1 MHKVIIKTG
10 SRLHAGF
17 YYAGSEWNVR
27 WGSAGFYI
35 ERPSFV
41 AEFSMDKE
49 TVEAPEYIKNYVIA
63 ISKIVGIKGLG
74 VNVKSYIPHN
84 VGFGSSTQSI
94 MAIVTAI
101 KELLNVKLNEGEI
114 LRSLGIG
121 KYSGVGFLLFNKGG
135 FMADAGIGEKCL
147 IKELIS
153 LEIPEN
159 WRFIYIK
166 PYLPRGFNE
175 TEEKVMENLWNS
187 SEGVKKLMSY
197 GLLRLASGIARH
209 DLEDTLEG
217 LRSIQEGTGLYF
229 SKIQGGVYR
238 RDVLRIANE
247 AWKSRIILAQS
258 SWGPLLYTISTQ
270 GEAEGDA
277 ELLKSI
283 LKEVKVK
290 GEVGISTPRNKGY
303 EILEE

>member
-1 MHKVIIKTG
+1 MRKVIIKTG

-17 YYAGSEWNVR
+17 YYAGGEWNVK

-35 ERPSFV
+35 EKPSFV
-41 AEFSMDKE
+41 AEFSIGKGI
-49 TVEAPEYIKNYVIA
+49 VEAPEYIKNYMMA
-63 ISKIVGIKGLG
+63 ISKIVGIEGIRIS
-74 VNVKSYIPHN
+74 VRSYIPHN

-101 KELLNVKLNEGEI
+101 KELFKVKLNESEI
-114 LRSLGIG
+114 FRSLGIG

-135 FMADAGIGEKCL
+135 FVADAGIGGGHT
-147 IKELIS
+147 IKGLIS
-153 LEIPEN
+153 LKIPED

-175 TEEKVMENLWNS
+175 AEEKIMENLWNS

-238 RDVLRIANE
+238 KDVLRIANE

-277 ELLKSI
+277 ELLRSI

-290 GEVGISTPRNKGY
+290 GEVGISSPRNKGY
-303 EILEE
+303 EIQKE